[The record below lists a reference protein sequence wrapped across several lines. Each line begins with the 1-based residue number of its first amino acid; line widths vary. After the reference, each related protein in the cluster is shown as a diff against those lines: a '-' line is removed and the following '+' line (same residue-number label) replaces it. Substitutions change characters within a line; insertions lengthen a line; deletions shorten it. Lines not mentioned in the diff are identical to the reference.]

1 VATSPAERTVE
12 SHILSINKG
21 QTDEEKMSLPSEL
34 LGQSDDDLE
43 DNHESSSV
51 DTHDEKGKQ
60 EARAT

>member
-1 VATSPAERTVE
+1 ME